1 MNLVN
6 EEHGGREV
14 SSRNASSSGERE
26 LFAIF
31 SGLRVVSMANKNK
44 QNETNRL
51 GASSPQ
57 EEVSLPIER
66 PYRWIPAHVLNL
78 K

>member
-51 GASSPQ
+51 GASST
-57 EEVSLPIER
+57 
-66 PYRWIPAHVLNL
+66 
-78 K
+78 